1 MTKEFERK
9 VIREGCVDTAK
20 YRYMYIGNLNDC
32 CIIRIERKYLDTTIA
47 TSGWEMVKDYMLPD
61 GKSYPRECGYITAEK
76 EKVIL
81 NGTEHYAEDVAAYMD
96 DDIREEM
103 SHECDWKS
111 EQEFLDEYVRRHAEK
126 FGEDFDI
133 V

>member
-1 MTKEFERK
+1 MKKDFEQR
-9 VIREGCVDTAK
+9 VIREKVVDTAK
-20 YRYMYIGNLNDC
+20 YRYMYISNLDDC
-32 CIIRIERKYLDTTIA
+32 CIIRIERKYLDTTVA
-47 TSGWEMVKDYMLPD
+47 SNGWKMVRDYMLPD
-61 GKSYPRECGYITAEK
+61 GKSYPRECGNITKK

-81 NGTEHYAEDVAAYMD
+81 NGTEHYAEDVATYMD

-103 SHECDWKS
+103 NHEGGWNS
-111 EQEFLDEYVRRHAEK
+111 EQEFLDEYVRRHEEK